1 MNLRKSGV
9 VETSFYD
16 VLTLKWME
24 DSLKDTFFS
33 NIFFLQILRFILV
46 ANVTWCVCKPLTM
59 KSQQSDVKVSAQ
71 DLAFIGLW
79 KPLILCL
86 WDLLPEVEDEEEN
99 ECRKIGFGRVELS
112 EKSRIPFM

>member
-1 MNLRKSGV
+1 MNLRKPGV

-24 DSLKDTFFS
+24 DSLKDTFFF
-33 NIFFLQILRFILV
+33 NIYFF
-46 ANVTWCVCKPLTM
+46 ANIEIHFSQYYAWCVCKPLTM

-99 ECRKIGFGRVELS
+99 
-112 EKSRIPFM
+112 